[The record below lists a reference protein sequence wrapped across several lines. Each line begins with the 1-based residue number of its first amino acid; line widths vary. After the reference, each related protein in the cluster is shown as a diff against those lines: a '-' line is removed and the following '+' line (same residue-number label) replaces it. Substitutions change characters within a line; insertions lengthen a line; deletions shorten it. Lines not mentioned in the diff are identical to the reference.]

1 MSSSVLSQ
9 SVAAVDQSIDTM
21 NLNEFDYVEE
31 IKAKATPQSE
41 KKKVENVGE
50 QKMTMA
56 ELAPESE
63 AASNKAKGSK
73 NAEFGDI
80 DRKQGASNAAGK

>member
-63 AASNKAKGSK
+63 AASNKARGSK
-73 NAEFGDI
+73 NTEFGDI
-80 DRKQGASNAAGK
+80 DRKQGASSAAGK

>member
-50 QKMTMA
+50 
-56 ELAPESE
+56 
-63 AASNKAKGSK
+63 
-73 NAEFGDI
+73 
-80 DRKQGASNAAGK
+80 